1 MEYRKHGLLEEYL
14 LLKLIDNKH
23 LTRYKLRLQLR
34 NKGISTHV
42 SDFYE
47 LIKYLIIKDY
57 IKIDKDYTC
66 IITDKGIKRM
76 MELERFIKESI
87 L

>member
-1 MEYRKHGLLEEYL
+1 MQYRKHGLLEEYL
-14 LLKLIDNKH
+14 LLKLVDNKH

-47 LIKYLIIKDY
+47 LIKYFIIKDY

>member
-1 MEYRKHGLLEEYL
+1 MQYRKHGLLEEYL
-14 LLKLIDNKH
+14 LLKLVDNKH
-23 LTRYKLRLQLR
+23 LTRYKLRLELR
-34 NKGISTHV
+34 TKGIST
-42 SDFYE
+42 SISQFYQ

-66 IITDKGIKRM
+66 IITDKGMKRIT
-76 MELERFIKESI
+76 ELERFIKESI

>member
-1 MEYRKHGLLEEYL
+1 MQYRKHGLLEEYL

-66 IITDKGIKRM
+66 IITDKGIKRI
-76 MELERFIKESI
+76 MELETFIKESI

>member
-1 MEYRKHGLLEEYL
+1 MQYRKHGLLEEYL
-14 LLKLIDNKH
+14 LLKLVDNKH

-34 NKGISTHV
+34 NKGIST
-42 SDFYE
+42 SISQFYQ

-66 IITDKGIKRM
+66 IITDKGIKRIT
-76 MELERFIKESI
+76 ELERFIKESI

>member
-1 MEYRKHGLLEEYL
+1 MQYRKHGLLEEYL

-23 LTRYKLRLQLR
+23 LTRYKLRLELR
-34 NKGISTHV
+34 NKGISTHI

-66 IITDKGIKRM
+66 IITDKGIKRIS
-76 MELERFIKESI
+76 ELETFIRKCI